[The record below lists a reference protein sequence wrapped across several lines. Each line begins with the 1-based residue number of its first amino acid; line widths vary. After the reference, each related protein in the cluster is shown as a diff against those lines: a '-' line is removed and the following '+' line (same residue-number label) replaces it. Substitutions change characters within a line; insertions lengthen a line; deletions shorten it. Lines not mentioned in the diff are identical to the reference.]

1 METTASQRT
10 SSAFRRARNMIRI
23 APTKGAQV
31 MIERTGK
38 EAMGYLGQRIQTMR
52 TSTPSAMPYT

>member
-1 METTASQRT
+1 
-10 SSAFRRARNMIRI
+10 MIRS

-38 EAMGYLGQRIQTMR
+38 EAMDYFGQRIQTMR
-52 TSTPSAMPYT
+52 SSTPSAIP